1 MNSSS
6 SAPLQLLASD
16 PIPGLHAQR
25 GEDWAQIQL
34 RLRQGETLTP
44 LLPLG
49 ADAGFVWIPKN
60 GCSSIKRAWLQLQGI
75 APDEIHSEIH
85 ASVLPSSHW
94 LRPDQLSTLA
104 QHRNLVAI
112 WRDPIDRY
120 VSACRSHLIELTS
133 GRIHAKLQA
142 NSQGNPQAY
151 EQALTFNQQLFAEQ
165 GVRSFD
171 DNIDPV
177 EAMNAVALQLPAW
190 IQCHIDWSHH
200 TIPQVSYL
208 GGDPRPYA
216 TVLDIEQIDSLLQQ
230 WGQSAGIQLD
240 TTPQHVSQDLEQAD
254 PWKRLQRDQ
263 LSTEA
268 IAALHRFYAADW
280 TFLELA
286 QQLLGGVAEAAPHGA
301 QP

>member
-1 MNSSS
+1 MQTSQPS
-6 SAPLQLLASD
+6 PLKLKAED
-16 PIPGLHAQR
+16 PIPGLRAQS

-49 ADAGFVWIPKN
+49 ADAGLVWIPKN
-60 GCSSIKRAWLQLQGI
+60 GCSTLKRAWLQLQGTP
-75 APDEIHSEIH
+75 AAQLTADIHQ
-85 ASVLPSSHW
+85 AVLPSTHW
-94 LRPDQLSTLA
+94 LRPAELSA
-104 QHRNLVAI
+104 VAEHRALVAI

-133 GRIHAKLQA
+133 GRIHAKFDDRC
-142 NSQGNPQAY
+142 QGNPQAY
-151 EQALTFNQQLFAEQ
+151 EQALAFHQQLFAEQ

-171 DNIDPV
+171 DNVDPV
-177 EAMNAVALQLPAW
+177 EAMNAAALQLPAW

-216 TVLDIEQIDSLLQQ
+216 TLLGMEQIDWLLQQ

-240 TTPQHVSQDLEQAD
+240 TTPQHVSKDLVQAN
-254 PWKRLQRDQ
+254 PWRRLHRDQ
-263 LSTEA
+263 LSPEA

-286 QQLLGGVAEAAPHGA
+286 QQLLGGVAEAPPHGA

>member
-16 PIPGLHAQR
+16 PIPGLRAQS

-49 ADAGFVWIPKN
+49 ADAGLVWIPKN
-60 GCSSIKRAWLQLQGI
+60 GCSTLKRAWLQLQGTPT
-75 APDEIHSEIH
+75 AQLTADIHQ
-85 ASVLPSSHW
+85 AVLPSTHW
-94 LRPDQLSTLA
+94 LRPAELSA
-104 QHRNLVAI
+104 VAEHRALVAI

-133 GRIHAKLQA
+133 GRIHAKFDDLC
-142 NSQGNPQAY
+142 QGNPQAY
-151 EQALTFNQQLFAEQ
+151 EQALAFHQQLFAEQ

-171 DNIDPV
+171 DNVDPV
-177 EAMNAVALQLPAW
+177 EAMNAAALQLPAW
-190 IQCHIDWSHH
+190 IQCHLDWSHH

-216 TVLDIEQIDSLLQQ
+216 TVLGMEQIDWLLQQ

-240 TTPQHVSQDLEQAD
+240 TTPQHVSQNLEQAN
-254 PWKRLQRDQ
+254 PWRRLHRDQ
-263 LSTEA
+263 LSPEA

-280 TFLELA
+280 AFLELA
-286 QQLLGGVAEAAPHGA
+286 QRLLGGVAEAAPHGS

>member
-1 MNSSS
+1 MQTSQPT
-6 SAPLQLLASD
+6 PLKLKAED
-16 PIPGLHAQR
+16 PIPGVRVQS
-25 GEDWAQIQL
+25 GEEWAQIQL

-49 ADAGFVWIPKN
+49 ADAGLIWIPKN
-60 GCSSIKRAWLQLQGI
+60 GCSTLKRAWLQLQGTP
-75 APDEIHSEIH
+75 APDIHSSIH
-85 ASVLPSSHW
+85 HAVLPSTHW
-94 LRPDQLSTLA
+94 LRPNELSA
-104 QHRNLVAI
+104 IAEHRALVAI

-120 VSACRSHLIELTS
+120 VSACRSHLLELTS
-133 GRIHAKLQA
+133 GRIHSKLQA
-142 NSQGNPQAY
+142 KTKGNPQAY
-151 EQALTFNQQLFAEQ
+151 EQALAFHQQLFAEQ

-171 DNIDPV
+171 NTADPV
-177 EAMNAVALQLPAW
+177 EVMNAVALQLPAW

-216 TVLDIEQIDSLLQQ
+216 TVLGMEQIDWLLQQ

-254 PWKRLQRDQ
+254 PWRRLQRDQ
-263 LSTEA
+263 LSPDA

-280 TFLELA
+280 AFLELA
-286 QQLLGGVAEAAPHGA
+286 QHILGNRQASKDSKP
-301 QP
+301 

>member
-1 MNSSS
+1 METLQPSS
-6 SAPLQLLASD
+6 LQLKPED
-16 PIPGLHAQR
+16 PIPGVRVQS
-25 GEDWAQIQL
+25 GEDWVQIQL

-49 ADAGFVWIPKN
+49 ADAGLVWIPKN
-60 GCSSIKRAWLQLQGI
+60 GCSSLKRTWLQLQG
-75 APDEIHSEIH
+75 APAAQLTADIHQ
-85 ASVLPSSHW
+85 AVLPSTHW
-94 LRPDQLSTLA
+94 LRPAELSA
-104 QHRNLVAI
+104 IAEHRALVAI

-133 GRIHAKLQA
+133 GRIHAKIA
-142 NSQGNPQAY
+142 DRCQGNPQAY
-151 EQALTFNQQLFAEQ
+151 EQALAFHQQLFAEQ

-171 DNIDPV
+171 DNVDPV

-216 TVLDIEQIDSLLQQ
+216 TVLGMEQIDWLLQQ

-254 PWKRLQRDQ
+254 PWRRLQRDQ